1 MRFLFVCL
9 LLLSIVQL
17 HVLCAGG
24 GSNSKKNKSSKKAA
38 NKKPAESASDSI
50 STESIISPFDDNKH
64 VHSFNKARMG
74 FQGILAKTLEGKQ
87 TFTKEQQDAM
97 DHVPRDGF
105 GVADVKDEDES
116 AWGQVTHTSV
126 PNKKGLMF
134 HKQSPGI
141 MIRERMTDAQIDA
154 FAKLKGSSSSQHHS
168 HP

>member
-1 MRFLFVCL
+1 
-9 LLLSIVQL
+9 LSIVQL

-38 NKKPAESASDSI
+38 NTKPAKSASGST
-50 STESIISPFDDNKH
+50 STESIRSPFVDNEH
-64 VHSFNKARMG
+64 VRSFNKARMG

-97 DHVPRDGF
+97 DHVPHDGF
-105 GVADVKDEDES
+105 GVADVKDVDES
-116 AWGQVTHTSV
+116 AWSQITDKSV
-126 PNKKGLMF
+126 PNKKGLVF
-134 HKQSPGI
+134 NNQFNGI